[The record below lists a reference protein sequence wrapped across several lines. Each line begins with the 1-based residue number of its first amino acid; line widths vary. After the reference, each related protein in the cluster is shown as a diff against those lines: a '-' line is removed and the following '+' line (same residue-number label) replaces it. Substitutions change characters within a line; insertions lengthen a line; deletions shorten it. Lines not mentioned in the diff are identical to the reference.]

1 MSTRTMLHPAVPSLN
16 ELLNLESP
24 NVASKI
30 HLERAVYPLSLL
42 MKTLK
47 PWNGSECVIG
57 QLTVPYVAYELGIPT
72 TTDYEVMSNH
82 LDMKK
87 VSTRWVPK
95 LLTPIQRANRM
106 DCCQELLQENEVN
119 PDNYSDRIVTD
130 DET

>member
-1 MSTRTMLHPAVPSLN
+1 MSTRTMLRPAVPSLN

-30 HLERAVYPLSLL
+30 HLERAVYSPSLL
-42 MKTLK
+42 MKILK
-47 PWNGSECVIG
+47 SWNGSECVIG
-57 QLTVPYVAYELGIPT
+57 QLTVLHVAYELGIPT

-87 VSTRWVPK
+87 VSTRWVPR

-106 DCCQELLQENEVN
+106 DCC
-119 PDNYSDRIVTD
+119 
-130 DET
+130 